1 MRTEMLLPV
10 IWNEANLNEK
20 YKLIAETHEC
30 SDVCGFE
37 NDPEFGVDVFFDIFG
52 EQEKIA
58 GRFPSCKLWFFRRP
72 YGKGTIVDFDIDWDV
87 GYYSEYEDE
96 YNHEVNLTELGG
108 DDFANKLGIL
118 ETSLAKDLA
127 KKLAKKLGTYFD
139 YVIKENC
146 LCI

>member
-37 NDPEFGVDVFFDIFG
+37 NDPEFGVDVFFSIFG

-72 YGKGTIVDFDIDWDV
+72 YGKGTIVD
-87 GYYSEYEDE
+87 
-96 YNHEVNLTELGG
+96 EVNLTELGG

-127 KKLAKKLGTYFD
+127 KELAKKLGTYFD

>member
-1 MRTEMLLPV
+1 MRTETLLPV
-10 IWNEANLNEK
+10 IWNEANLNDK
-20 YKLIAETHEC
+20 YKLIAETDEIA
-30 SDVCGFE
+30 DVCGFE
-37 NDPEFGVDVFFDIFG
+37 NDPEFGVDVFLGIFG

-72 YGKGTIVDFDIDWDV
+72 YGKGTIVDFNIDWDV
-87 GYYSEYEDE
+87 GKTVKRE

-118 ETSLAKDLA
+118 ETTLAKDLA
-127 KKLAKKLGTYFD
+127 RKLAKKLDSYFD
-139 YVIKENC
+139 DVIKENS